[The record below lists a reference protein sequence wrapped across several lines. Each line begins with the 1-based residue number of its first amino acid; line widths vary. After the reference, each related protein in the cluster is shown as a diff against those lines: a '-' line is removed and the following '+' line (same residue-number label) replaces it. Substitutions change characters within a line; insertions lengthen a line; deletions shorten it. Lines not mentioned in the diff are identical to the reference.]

1 MSRVFLIP
9 LVIVL
14 FHLVCATSSEIADKK
29 KTPPGTTVHIISG
42 VPDNPTKLRVNC
54 TYDGADFQ
62 ERTLN
67 NGQEFSWG
75 HSDIL
80 FIDYMFV
87 CKFDWGTK
95 TRTFPVLSMRT
106 RPILCAHTI
115 YPCDCYWDARA
126 DGFYFSND
134 KKSWKKMYEW

>member
-14 FHLVCATSSEIADKK
+14 FHLVCATSSE
-29 KTPPGTTVHIISG
+29 TTVHIISG

-54 TYDGADFQ
+54 THNGADFQ
-62 ERTLN
+62 KRTLHD
-67 NGQEFSWG
+67 GQEFSWG
-75 HSDIL
+75 YSDVFL
-80 FIDYMFV
+80 DDYAFM
-87 CKFDWGTK
+87 CKFNWGTK
-95 TRTFPVLSMRT
+95 TSWFTVLSMYT
-106 RPILCAHTI
+106 RPMLCAHTN

-134 KKSWKKMYEW
+134 KKSWKKMYHW